1 MKQRLIFRIIGIT
14 LALTLTLLF
23 ASCTAFFEIEGREEI
38 TDFSETKPEKQS
50 DTFVQF
56 NNEANGYGVDVFS
69 SYDKA
74 IRIASVS
81 PYETAGRQK
90 WRATSIAYDFYL
102 NYYVPIA
109 GYNIPYVPADPR
121 ASTVSAAIDDDI
133 INTVYIPNLKTFV
146 PIDRPLFD
154 DVFLAVTN
162 TFTSTIRVVRNTT
175 ILYNVNGTTERD
187 TEIRRG
193 ETALY
198 RFSAGV
204 NISNV
209 VILVQGVYIPIDP
222 VNGLPPVDGLPY
234 EAFLGGYR
242 YDVICDGFTA
252 ELPTYRQI
260 TLGSL

>member
-1 MKQRLIFRIIGIT
+1 MKRRLIFRFFGIT
-14 LALTLTLLF
+14 LVLLF
-23 ASCTAFFEIEGREEI
+23 ASCTGFFEIEGREEI
-38 TDFSETKPEKQS
+38 TDFSETKPDKQS
-50 DTFVQF
+50 DTYVQF
-56 NNEANGYGVDVFS
+56 NNEVNGYGVEVFS

-74 IRIASVS
+74 VKIASVP

-90 WRATSIAYDFYL
+90 WRATSIPYDFYL

-121 ASTVSAAIDDDI
+121 ASTVSETIDDDI
-133 INTVYIPNLKTFV
+133 TNTVYIPNLKTFV
-146 PIDRPLFD
+146 PIDRPLFG

-162 TFTSTIRVVRNTT
+162 TFTSTIRVAQNTT
-175 ILYNVNGTTERD
+175 ILNNINGTSERD

-198 RFSAGV
+198 RFPAGV
-204 NISNV
+204 NVSNYF
-209 VILVQGVYIPIDP
+209 ILVQGVEIPIDP